1 MSQYVIDAEIILEYK
16 TDHSWV
22 TLKLKLIESE
32 RGMGYWKF
40 NNKDNEYVTLIK
52 YN

>member
-1 MSQYVIDAEIILEYK
+1 MSQYVFDAEIIPEYR
-16 TDHSWV
+16 TDHSRV
-22 TLKLKLIESE
+22 TLKLIESE